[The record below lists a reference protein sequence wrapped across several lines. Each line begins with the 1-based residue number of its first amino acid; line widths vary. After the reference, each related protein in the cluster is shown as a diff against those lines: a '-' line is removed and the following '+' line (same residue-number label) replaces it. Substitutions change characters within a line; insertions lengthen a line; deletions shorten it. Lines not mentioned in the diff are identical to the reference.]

1 MDRPKLSPELDS
13 IRSRHVAKCMEEIE
27 CLEGSVPPAALRMIK
42 DSIKKYLYYA
52 VRDAGKASGAS
63 DLGD

>member
-1 MDRPKLSPELDS
+1 MDRPKLPPELDS

-27 CLEGSVPPAALRMIK
+27 CLDKSIPPAALRMIK

-52 VRDAGKASGAS
+52 VRDAGKADGFSDSG
-63 DLGD
+63 D